1 MTDETRKPMPDAD
14 APDHGRPDDEKIGE
28 LLRRHAAL
36 YHEPPATPR
45 DALWSRIEAA
55 RGRQSGAAGGGDDG
69 EVGGRGLGGI
79 IPLVPRTWWL
89 GTLAVAAVL
98 ALGIA
103 LGRISMRQ
111 EVERQGAAGP
121 AVASVDASD
130 VHEPES
136 GAREEAAPT
145 GSAAEDVAVADTAPA
160 PGAVEPAAAEREQ
173 PAPRRAPGWA
183 APQQQ
188 LAAAPPERREPRRRK
203 PSAGDLYRLASQQM
217 LGQAEALLI
226 QYRTDVA
233 AERMDPAIG
242 RWARDVLTSTRLLL
256 DSPAAEDPGM
266 RDLLEDLELV
276 LAQIVQRTGQAAS
289 LDDEMI
295 DRTIEDRDLLPR
307 LRGAIP
313 VGVGAI

>member
-1 MTDETRKPMPDAD
+1 MTDETTNGP
-14 APDHGRPDDEKIGE
+14 DEKIGE
-28 LLRRHAAL
+28 LLRRKAAL
-36 YHEPPATPR
+36 YNEPPATPR
-45 DALWSRIEAA
+45 EELWARIEAERA
-55 RGRQSGAAGGGDDG
+55 RDGRGEENGGGARAGGF
-69 EVGGRGLGGI
+69 GGV
-79 IPLVPRTWWL
+79 IPFVPRTWWL

-111 EVERQGAAGP
+111 EAERQGAAGP
-121 AVASVDASD
+121 AVAGVEPADR
-130 VHEPES
+130 EPES
-136 GAREEAAPT
+136 GAREEAPGAT
-145 GSAAEDVAVADTAPA
+145 GEVAAVTDTAPA
-160 PGAVEPAAAEREQ
+160 PAAVAPEQAADRAQ

-188 LAAAPPERREPRRRK
+188 LAAAPPERPRTRRPQ

-217 LGQAEALLI
+217 LGQAEALLV

-256 DSPAAEDPGM
+256 DSPAADDPGM

-276 LAQIVQRTGQAAS
+276 LAQIVQRTGQTS

-295 DRTIEDRDLLPR
+295 DRTIEERDLLPR

-313 VGVGAI
+313 AGVSTI

>member
-1 MTDETRKPMPDAD
+1 VIPI
-14 APDHGRPDDEKIGE
+14 AP
-28 LLRRHAAL
+28 RRN
-36 YHEPPATPR
+36 
-45 DALWSRIEAA
+45 
-55 RGRQSGAAGGGDDG
+55 
-69 EVGGRGLGGI
+69 
-79 IPLVPRTWWL
+79 WWL
-89 GTLAVAAVL
+89 GALAVAAVL

-103 LGRISMRQ
+103 LGRISVRQ
-111 EVERQGAAGP
+111 EGERQGAAGP
-121 AVASVDASD
+121 PVASVDAPAD
-130 VHEPES
+130 REPES
-136 GAREEAAPT
+136 GAVGESEPASPEI
-145 GSAAEDVAVADTAPA
+145 GEVAVSADTAPEVAA
-160 PGAVEPAAAEREQ
+160 PTPAAADPEQ
-173 PAPRRAPGWA
+173 VAPRRAPGWA

-188 LAAAPPERREPRRRK
+188 LAAAPVRPERRSARA
-203 PSAGDLYRLASQQM
+203 SAGELYRLASQQM
-217 LGQAEALLI
+217 LGQAEALLV

-276 LAQIVQRTGQAAS
+276 LAQIVQRTGQADS

>member
-1 MTDETRKPMPDAD
+1 MSDETPNTTPETE
-14 APDHGRPDDEKIGE
+14 PGGRPDDDRIGE
-28 LLRRHAAL
+28 LLRRHAGL
-36 YHEPPATPR
+36 YHAPPATPR
-45 DALWSRIEAA
+45 DALWSRIEAE
-55 RGRQSGAAGGGDDG
+55 RGKAGAGPAGDG
-69 EVGGRGLGGI
+69 RV
-79 IPLVPRTWWL
+79 IPIAPRRNWWL
-89 GTLAVAAVL
+89 GALAVAAVL

-111 EVERQGAAGP
+111 ESERQGAAGP
-121 AVASVDASD
+121 PVASADRSSD
-130 VHEPES
+130 REPES
-136 GAREEAAPT
+136 GAIGESAPAT
-145 GSAAEDVAVADTAPA
+145 PELGDVAVAADTAPA
-160 PGAVEPAAAEREQ
+160 AVVPAPAGANPERV
-173 PAPRRAPGWA
+173 APRRAPGWA

-188 LAAAPPERREPRRRK
+188 LAAAPSAPERRPARA
-203 PSAGDLYRLASQQM
+203 SASDLYRLASQQM
-217 LGQAEALLI
+217 LGQAEALLV

-276 LAQIVQRTGQAAS
+276 LAQIVQRTGQSVS

-295 DRTIEDRDLLPR
+295 GRTIEDRDLLPR

-313 VGVGAI
+313 AGIGAI

>member
-1 MTDETRKPMPDAD
+1 MSDETRNPMPDD
-14 APDHGRPDDEKIGE
+14 EPPVEGRPDDEKIGA

-45 DALWSRIEAA
+45 DALWSRIEAE
-55 RGRQSGAAGGGDDG
+55 RGKSGGGSARDSR
-69 EVGGRGLGGI
+69 V
-79 IPLVPRTWWL
+79 IPLDPRRNRWL
-89 GTLAVAAVL
+89 GALAVAAVL

-111 EVERQGAAGP
+111 EVERQGTAGP
-121 AVASVDASD
+121 PVASVDTPAD
-130 VHEPES
+130 REPDS
-136 GAREEAAPT
+136 GARE
-145 GSAAEDVAVADTAPA
+145 GSEPAIGDVAVAADTTPEA
-160 PGAVEPAAAEREQ
+160 AVPTPAAAAQ
-173 PAPRRAPGWA
+173 QQVTPRRLAPGWA
-183 APQQQ
+183 VPQQ
-188 LAAAPPERREPRRRK
+188 LAAAPSAPEPRRMEA
-203 PSAGDLYRLASQQM
+203 SAPDLYRLASQQM
-217 LGQAEALLI
+217 LGQAEALLV

-266 RDLLEDLELV
+266 HDLLEDLELV
-276 LAQIVQRTGQAAS
+276 LAQIVQRTGQADS

-313 VGVGAI
+313 AGVGAI